1 MSLISRWVHF
11 CELVEALGRK
21 IVDVYVEILT
31 LDSCWCDFL
40 DDIVY
45 YINNMYAMPSA
56 RVCQANQVIVQ
67 HE

>member
-45 YINNMYAMPSA
+45 YINKMYAMPSA